1 MNTFTVCQTYL
12 HTLCSARASSWNWL
26 KPEPAALLFTSSEF
40 NSTKAL
46 LPPSKGLL
54 LPSKGFL
61 VPSTWP
67 NSALLFRSTR
77 SALFNSLVANPDWRL
92 DGWTCAC
99 KGKSYNPVKSQE
111 ISIFD

>member
-1 MNTFTVCQTYL
+1 MNTFTVCQAYL

-26 KPEPAALLFTSSEF
+26 KPDPAALLFTSSEF

-46 LPPSKGLL
+46 LPPSKG
-54 LPSKGFL
+54 FL
-61 VPSTWP
+61 VPSTGL

-77 SALFNSLVANPDWRL
+77 FKSALFNSLVANPDWRL

-99 KGKSYNPVKSQE
+99 KGKNSNPVKSL
-111 ISIFD
+111 

>member
-1 MNTFTVCQTYL
+1 MNASTVCQIYL

-26 KPEPAALLFTSSEF
+26 KPEPALLFTSSEF

-46 LPPSKGLL
+46 LPPSKGFL
-54 LPSKGFL
+54 LPSKLAGWL
-61 VPSTWP
+61 

-77 SALFNSLVANPDWRL
+77 FKSALFNSLVANPDWRL

-99 KGKSYNPVKSQE
+99 KGKSYNPVKSQD
-111 ISIFD
+111 ISFCD

>member
-1 MNTFTVCQTYL
+1 MNVSPVCQIYL

-26 KPEPAALLFTSSEF
+26 KPDPALLFTSSEF

-46 LPPSKGLL
+46 LPPSKRFL
-54 LPSKGFL
+54 LPSTGL
-61 VPSTWP
+61 

-77 SALFNSLVANPDWRL
+77 FKSALFNSLAANPDWRL

-99 KGKSYNPVKSQE
+99 KGKSYNPVKSL
-111 ISIFD
+111 